1 MQKVS
6 KYVFFSDPYF
16 PVFGHSSRIEHNI
29 KVNETEI
36 DNVWKKKSIYNQF
49 NISIRSVFHLTR
61 LVLHIKRQ
69 NWKTLMQDLKR
80 KLYLFKFKLSHQC
93 SEKFLYHFASVIIK
107 ITEHSEKFL
116 TKRLLKFYM
125 CFDILKNWWCSSIS
139 SALILKPL

>member
-36 DNVWKKKSIYNQF
+36 DNVWKKKNIYNQF

-93 SEKFLYHFASVIIK
+93 SEKFLYHFASV
-107 ITEHSEKFL
+107 
-116 TKRLLKFYM
+116 KRLLKFYM
-125 CFDILKNWWCSSIS
+125 CFDILKNWWCYSVS